1 MERLFSV
8 ACSRRGHFKKFM
20 EKNRIRRLLKLM
32 QNLKSMQSFLIVY
45 IFPEIFVSPHM
56 DVFQFFCFFFFGGGA
71 GVAKMDL
78 PSNSTFHNFF
88 DVLWK

>member
-1 MERLFSV
+1 
-8 ACSRRGHFKKFM
+8 
-20 EKNRIRRLLKLM
+20 M

-45 IFPEIFVSPHM
+45 VFPEIFVDPHM
-56 DVFQFFCFFFFGGGA
+56 DVFQVFFGGGGA

-78 PSNSTFHNFF
+78 PSNSTFHNVF